1 MHRLY
6 IFILAGLLTVLAAC
20 TDDRLTDGM
29 GNESVPVGQEVY
41 LSLTVAAGDASR
53 SRAVGTPTPGEDG
66 DGTQEG
72 TGDENVIADLNVF
85 FFDAGGDET
94 GYRPGINAMTTAN
107 APVIT
112 FYTDE
117 LLPVTL
123 SDGGTGYTTGSRK
136 LEDMGINL
144 QMGKTYD
151 VLVLA
156 NYGKDYGEEY
166 AEGHPGQTLTL
177 ATLRDA
183 VIEAETVTT
192 DAEGLRSITSSTSRI
207 IRNGK
212 YFLMASA
219 GAASITVAPGT
230 VTATV
235 TLERLAARVDYWVKS
250 EYAAKVK
257 EDPTAESSS
266 VRQDKVKITGAV
278 LCNDYAGAEYLF
290 KHVSPRI
297 TTIQDWNDITPAWL
311 GTEQTNVNDIA
322 NNYVLDPTTATG
334 DKTEVNDEEGEEPCF
349 VRYHLHHT
357 PAGETDWTNLSTSEN
372 SETYHTLGY
381 TRENVTRVTDNTRP
395 ETALY
400 VVFRAEY
407 TPAEI
412 DGTANEVR
420 KTFYWYNNQAYT
432 SLNTLQKANS
442 TTVPEGITD
451 QHLTDYGI
459 HKYTDGIC
467 YYTYYIRHADDGDPN
482 TESPMEH
489 ATVRN
494 NVYRLQVNSV
504 SGPGGSGEIV
514 VTVTLADWRDDINVY
529 PEF

>member
-250 EYAAKVK
+250 EYTAKVK
-257 EDPTAESSS
+257 EDPTAENSP
-266 VRQDKVKITGAV
+266 VRTDNVVITDAV

-290 KHVSPRI
+290 KRVSPRI
-297 TTIQDWNDITPAWL
+297 TTIQDWNDIIPVWL
-311 GTEQTNVNDIA
+311 GAEQTNANGIA
-322 NNYVLDPTTATG
+322 SNYVLDPTTATG
-334 DKTEVNDEEGEEPCF
+334 DKTKVNEEEGEEPCF
-349 VRYHLHHT
+349 VRYHIHHT
-357 PAGETDWTNLSTSEN
+357 PAGETDWKSLTPEPEN

-381 TRENVTRVTDNTRP
+381 SRENVTRVGDDNSCP
-395 ETALY
+395 EIALY
-400 VVFRAEY
+400 VVFKAAY
-407 TPAEI
+407 TPAKI
-412 DGTANEVR
+412 DGADNTTPR
-420 KTFYWYNNQAYT
+420 TFYWYNNKAYS
-432 SLNTLQKANS
+432 SLEKLQQENS
-442 TTVPEGITD
+442 ATADATD
-451 QHLTDYGI
+451 SNLNDYGI